1 MIIRCKVYLSMG
13 FTPFLFAVRAAVK
26 TEKYNLN
33 NKYTNNKRKIDKI
46 TKNILTNKD
55 KCDILYLTN
64 NKTALQDRREL

>member
-1 MIIRCKVYLSMG
+1 MS

-33 NKYTNNKRKIDKI
+33 NKYTNNKRKIYKI

-64 NKTALQDRREL
+64 NKTTLQDRREL